1 MSKVP
6 PAPVL
11 VPIEVSDSTL
21 KFDHSSKADL
31 YARLGVCEYWTV
43 NAPTLETYVHRPSL
57 AGYRSMQKRKSTA
70 LLKPHLLP
78 GMAIRLKELGINGV

>member
-1 MSKVP
+1 M
-6 PAPVL
+6 
-11 VPIEVSDSTL
+11 
-21 KFDHSSKADL
+21 
-31 YARLGVCEYWTV
+31 